1 LGSRSN
7 SVGPGPRRAASSP
20 GAEPAEQEW
29 GGSPHRSPACT
40 PGRRT
45 RPPSPAGR
53 RCRTSRVPSLLPE
66 DPGSP
71 LLPVAPRVLR
81 GRGVLRGPVALPPP
95 GPGPRTRS
103 RSRSPQSSSQPSPCL
118 HSQGKGRSSRGLP
131 PPAPSA
137 AAAPPAAALPGA
149 VVAAAPAPEP
159 LPPSP
164 SPSPSPWG
172 PSGRCSPGCRAE
184 AAVVRSSEE
193 ADYGESIVLP

>member
-1 LGSRSN
+1 MGSRSN

-29 GGSPHRSPACT
+29 GGSPHRSPACA

-53 RCRTSRVPSLLPE
+53 RCRTSRVLSLLPE

-71 LLPVAPRVLR
+71 LLPVAPRVLPS
-81 GRGVLRGPVALPPP
+81 RGVLRGPVAPPP
-95 GPGPRTRS
+95 RGPDPRTRS
-103 RSRSPQSSSQPSPCL
+103 RRRPPRSSSQPSPCPRT
-118 HSQGKGRSSRGLP
+118 QGKGRSSRGST

-137 AAAPPAAALPGA
+137 AAAPPPAAALP
-149 VVAAAPAPEP
+149 AAPVPEP

-172 PSGRCSPGCRAE
+172 PSGRCSPGCMAE
-184 AAVVRSSEE
+184 AAEVRSSEE
-193 ADYGESIVLP
+193 ADHGGSMFLP